1 MKCVKCG
8 KPAAVSV
15 QNLESCDSCFQK
27 IIEKRVRK
35 EIRTN
40 NLIDKDDKILIL
52 DNGSA
57 ESQLS
62 SYLLKRIIKDL
73 PVKITIK
80 KLDYTH
86 GKALS
91 GDFNKIIV
99 PWNADLEDEYFLSCI
114 FQNKE
119 IEFLGHYK
127 IDNKTYVKLFLPVL
141 SSEVEVF
148 AKIKKLDFKKNTKK
162 SITQDMMDKL
172 EKEYPETKFSLLS
185 SAEQFRKK

>member
-1 MKCVKCG
+1 M
-8 KPAAVSV
+8 
-15 QNLESCDSCFQK
+15 
-27 IIEKRVRK
+27 
-35 EIRTN
+35 
-40 NLIDKDDKILIL
+40 
-52 DNGSA
+52 
-57 ESQLS
+57 
-62 SYLLKRIIKDL
+62 
-73 PVKITIK
+73 
-80 KLDYTH
+80 
-86 GKALS
+86 
-91 GDFNKIIV
+91 